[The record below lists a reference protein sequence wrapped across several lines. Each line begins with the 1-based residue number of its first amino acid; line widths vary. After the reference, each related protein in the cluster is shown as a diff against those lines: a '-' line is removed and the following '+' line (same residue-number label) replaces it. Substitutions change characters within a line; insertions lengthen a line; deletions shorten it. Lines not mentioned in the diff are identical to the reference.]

1 MKRLM
6 AALVALVMVLTA
18 CGIAVAEEPFMVG
31 VSMPTQSL
39 QRWNQ
44 DGANVKTE
52 LEAAGYQV
60 DLQYADNDTD
70 MQISQIENMIAAGCD
85 ALIIAA
91 IDNAALAN
99 VLADAGD
106 LLVISYDRLITDTD
120 NIDYY
125 ISFDNYRVGVF
136 QAQYV
141 IDTLDL
147 ANAAAE
153 GKTYNIEFT
162 AGDPADTNAG
172 FFFNGAVDTLK
183 PYLDSGVLNVVSGQ
197 TSFEE
202 VATLSW
208 NTEEAMNRMDDVLA
222 SYYADGTILD
232 VALCSNDSTALGVT
246 QAIANSYGG
255 DNWPLIT
262 GQDCD
267 TANVANIID
276 GRQAMSVFKDTR
288 ELAAKAVEMVVAYD
302 NGEEIEV
309 NDTETYNNNN
319 FVVPSYLC
327 DPTVV
332 TVENWEE
339 MLIDSGYY
347 VLGTDGYPTTAE

>member
-6 AALVALVMVLTA
+6 AALVALVMVLAA
-18 CGIAVAEEPFMVG
+18 CSVAAAEEPFLVG

-44 DGANVKTE
+44 DGANVKAQ

-147 ANAAAE
+147 ENAAAE

-162 AGDPADTNAG
+162 AGDPADTNAP
-172 FFFNGAVDTLK
+172 FFFNGAVDTLQ

-197 TSFEE
+197 TAFEE

-208 NTEEAMNRMDDVLA
+208 NTEK
-222 SYYADGTILD
+222 
-232 VALCSNDSTALGVT
+232 
-246 QAIANSYGG
+246 
-255 DNWPLIT
+255 P
-262 GQDCD
+262 
-267 TANVANIID
+267 
-276 GRQAMSVFKDTR
+276 
-288 ELAAKAVEMVVAYD
+288 
-302 NGEEIEV
+302 
-309 NDTETYNNNN
+309 
-319 FVVPSYLC
+319 
-327 DPTVV
+327 
-332 TVENWEE
+332 
-339 MLIDSGYY
+339 
-347 VLGTDGYPTTAE
+347 